1 VAAILGG
8 TGQGYIYGGS
18 PSAYSLIGIPGLG
31 AAGGSANQVS
41 TYADPDTNGNI
52 SGALIPDVNGNYTFT
67 YSQFV
72 QVQTITGPNNDTIT
86 IGPLTSPKP
95 PKPTSFEAPPLV
107 GGGADGGFHVLIVKR
122 ATLNHIATD
131 PTVVIWHSSY
141 DTNASDAS
149 IAASEIHRMASDLN
163 RFPNGL
169 QTGNLIFI
177 ITSVGCNPGFNL
189 SSSSIADFEAIVG
202 VIEQLG
208 GVGDLNNLSPSGYY
222 SIIGIPNSGS
232 ATLSPEVRS
241 WATPQLSGNI
251 TAVLQ
256 QNNVGVFTPVNVSA
270 VAGVTLDLSLL
281 PTALATPSQW
291 PVAPHGSDAVC
302 PTGNQQQQ
310 CEAYKWISC
319 QLIFANPADCTDE
332 DIRGTKYADLTFSL
346 STALSKLLALAY
358 PSQPT
363 TQPAGFSFSK
373 KCVQPGPGTARDR
386 NPICHRCAELVP
398 ECPGCDQ

>member
-1 VAAILGG
+1 
-8 TGQGYIYGGS
+8 
-18 PSAYSLIGIPGLG
+18 
-31 AAGGSANQVS
+31 
-41 TYADPDTNGNI
+41 
-52 SGALIPDVNGNYTFT
+52 
-67 YSQFV
+67 
-72 QVQTITGPNNDTIT
+72 
-86 IGPLTSPKP
+86 
-95 PKPTSFEAPPLV
+95 
-107 GGGADGGFHVLIVKR
+107 
-122 ATLNHIATD
+122 
-131 PTVVIWHSSY
+131 
-141 DTNASDAS
+141 
-149 IAASEIHRMASDLN
+149 
-163 RFPNGL
+163 
-169 QTGNLIFI
+169 
-177 ITSVGCNPGFNL
+177 
-189 SSSSIADFEAIVG
+189 
-202 VIEQLG
+202 
-208 GVGDLNNLSPSGYY
+208 
-222 SIIGIPNSGS
+222 
-232 ATLSPEVRS
+232 
-241 WATPQLSGNI
+241 

-373 KCVQPGPGTARDR
+373 NAFNQVQEQLETEIQFAIDVR
-386 NPICHRCAELVP
+386 NWFPNVQDVI
-398 ECPGCDQ
+398 